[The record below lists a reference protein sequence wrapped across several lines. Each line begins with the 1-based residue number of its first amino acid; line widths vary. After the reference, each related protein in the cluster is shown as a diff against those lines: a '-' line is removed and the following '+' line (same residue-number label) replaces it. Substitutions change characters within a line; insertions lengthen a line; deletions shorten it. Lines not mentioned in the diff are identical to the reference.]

1 MKILMENWRRFVNE
15 QEAEQGYEQRAKQPT
30 KIGLPSDQQRQQK
43 KVLQDLIAT
52 EYTTFVGELQKRIKD
67 SKFRQFLN
75 MGVED
80 GDLRDDIISVSKRPI
95 PVKDLTP
102 TQSQI
107 GLADSLG
114 WVAKNK
120 PSQAGEIAS
129 TDVADVGGP
138 IITAN
143 GKFIVD
149 GHHRWSQVYLLN
161 PNSSIPAIN
170 FEIAGNPDAKKVLKL
185 TQLAIAAVDRVIP
198 MKAADAKTDIY
209 ATGGNEESIKSI
221 LNQVVSDEMAQ
232 GLMAP
237 YQTDSKEA
245 IIDRMTQHALALY
258 KKGTHNPDVPRKFM
272 PQLDAVSPN
281 AKKIQKL
288 SGGDVNWNPKA

>member
-30 KIGLPSDQQRQQK
+30 KVGLPPDQQRQQK

-80 GDLRDDIISVSKRPI
+80 GDLRDDIISVSKPTI

-237 YQTDSKEA
+237 YQADSKEA

>member
-1 MKILMENWRRFVNE
+1 MKLIMESWRKFVNE
-15 QEAEQGYEQRAKQPT
+15 QEAEQAYGQHAKQPT
-30 KIGLPSDQQRQQK
+30 KIGLPPEQQQQQK
-43 KVLQDLIAT
+43 KVLQDLIGQ

-80 GDLRDDIISVSKRPI
+80 GDLQDDIISVKPGNI
-95 PVKDLTP
+95 PVKNLTP

-120 PSQAGEIAS
+120 PAQAGEIAS

-209 ATGGNEESIKSI
+209 ATGGNEESIKNI

-237 YQTDSKEA
+237 YQADSKEA

-288 SGGDVNWNPKA
+288 GGGDVNWNPKA